1 MPAGPPAAPAP
12 PAEGPAA
19 GGLGRGG
26 SCQTPL
32 PTAPQL
38 RGGLAA
44 ALLVELDLW
53 GETLRPPKPQ
63 PAEMPSPQMCPPRQ
77 KNPPDFGVQRE
88 PCISPTTSTHPHV
101 APETWGPRGV
111 TSEIVGLL
119 VGLPPLPRC
128 PPPPPPAQL
137 TCARGPREHRVCQG
151 ASRMGAEGLH
161 GVLRGC

>member
-77 KNPPDFGVQRE
+77 KKTQILGCRG
-88 PCISPTTSTHPHV
+88 SPAS
-101 APETWGPRGV
+101 
-111 TSEIVGLL
+111 
-119 VGLPPLPRC
+119 
-128 PPPPPPAQL
+128 PPPPAPTPMLPQRPGVPGVSLQKLWVCWRDFPLCHGAPSPPAQL
-137 TCARGPREHRVCQG
+137 TCARGPREHMVCQG